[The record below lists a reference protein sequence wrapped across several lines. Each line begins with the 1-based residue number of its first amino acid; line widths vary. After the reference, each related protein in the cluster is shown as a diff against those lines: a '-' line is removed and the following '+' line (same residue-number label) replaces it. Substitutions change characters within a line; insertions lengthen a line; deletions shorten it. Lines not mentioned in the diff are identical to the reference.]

1 MVIIQKVLLLPA
13 LLLLL
18 SSAVTLGTVHASS
31 AERAAEAPQALE
43 DKPFLCN
50 ADLIDVT
57 FSFAS
62 MPAGEQTISLHLQ
75 NKSNV
80 TCRLYGPVTVSFAA
94 DGHSMNV
101 PICWLCEQ
109 MNNPLP
115 FTKPRSENE
124 ILLAQGERARV
135 DLHWASTGESCQWA
149 DWSSFFL
156 SWAKPNI
163 YLFIPS
169 DWPMHICSTVKI
181 NGYWSETNAPSAGV
195 VRNGLLHVS
204 VMPSQ
209 VYSDEHAT
217 LHVGQV
223 TSPTADNSST
233 NCGSL
238 YVVRQSG
245 LETRFEP
252 LPTINSISRPSYTPE
267 QMEEDKE
274 RPQPYGRTV
283 RMRRCDIAD
292 GQTIAD
298 GSISAK
304 DLTSVTHVEWRATS
318 GPSQKPLFFATNTHF
333 SVLDVDTLA
342 PNWGDSVKGIQ
353 AGLSIDKASFS
364 QDEVVPLHLRWE
376 NMNAALPLAQEEC
389 GGPNPDLE
397 IQDSNHNV
405 VSTISTPWGCMD
417 HGWGPFAVEKGKPLR
432 TFIELLTAHSTKS
445 HLVNSVKGELPGPGV
460 YYLVSVWSPHV
471 LVIPPAEGNAN
482 VLNGNSNGI
491 GAVYATA
498 RSAPVRVEITPANNQ

>member
-1 MVIIQKVLLLPA
+1 MQKVLLLPA

-18 SSAVTLGTVHASS
+18 SLAVTLGTVQASS
-31 AERAAEAPQALE
+31 AETAPEAPQTLE
-43 DKPFLCN
+43 NKPSLCN
-50 ADLIDVT
+50 PDLTDIT

-62 MPAGEQTISLHLQ
+62 LPPGEQTVSLHLQ
-75 NKSNV
+75 NKSNAA
-80 TCRLYGPVTVSFAA
+80 CRLYGPVAVSFAA

-115 FTKPRSENE
+115 FAKPRSENE
-124 ILLAQGERARV
+124 ILLAPGDRARV

-149 DWSSFFL
+149 DWSNFFM
-156 SWAKPNI
+156 SWAKPNV

-181 NGYWSETNAPSAGV
+181 NGYWSETNAPSVGV
-195 VRNGLLHVS
+195 VRNGQLHVS
-204 VMPSQ
+204 VMPTQ
-209 VYSDEHAT
+209 VYSDEYAT
-217 LHVGQV
+217 LHVDQV
-223 TSPTADNSST
+223 ASPTADTSST

-238 YVVRQSG
+238 YVMRQSG

-252 LPTINSISRPSYTPE
+252 LSTINSVSQPSYTPE

-274 RPQPYGRTV
+274 RKQPYGRTV

-304 DLTSVTHVEWRATS
+304 DLTSVTHVEWRTTS
-318 GPSQKPLFFATNTHF
+318 GPGQKPLFLATNTHF

-342 PNWGDSVKGIQ
+342 PNWGESVKGIQ
-353 AGLSIDKASFS
+353 AGLSIDKANFR
-364 QDEVVPLHLRWE
+364 QGEVVPLHLRWE
-376 NMNAALPLAQEEC
+376 NMNAALPVAQGEC
-389 GGPNPDLE
+389 SEPEPDLE

-405 VSTISTPWGCMD
+405 LKTISVMSACVD
-417 HGWGPFAVEKGKPLR
+417 HGWGPFAIEKGKPLR

-445 HLVNSVKGELPGPGV
+445 HLFNSVEGELPGPGV

-471 LVIPPAEGNAN
+471 LVISPAEGNAN
-482 VLNGNSNGI
+482 VLKGNSNGI
-491 GAVYATA
+491 GAIYATA
-498 RSAPVRVEITPANNQ
+498 RSAPVRVEIAPTNNQ